1 MLDYILIKDSGEFK
15 IVNLYH
21 LYDLLNSSIST
32 VILYNNNTY
41 NLPFDLSYNKS
52 NIIIMNFKFR
62 KVSGFFI
69 YKIIK

>member
-21 LYDLLNSSIST
+21 LYELLNSSIST